1 MSIGFVPRIP
11 VSCVPGISTTQVRVP
26 SRWSSSS
33 TLIVPGV
40 PPTSGYSA
48 AIETS
53 HPSAPRDLGD
63 VVDRLAALYPEVG
76 GTSGTI
82 RVEELDHLDGTRT
95 WVVEIPGTQDT
106 GIRGTNPMDMA
117 TNLRLM
123 AGLPT
128 VSYT

>member
-33 TLIVPGV
+33 TLIVPDV

-48 AIETS
+48 ASRSTTS
-53 HPSAPRDLGD
+53 PRSRGADGWL
-63 VVDRLAALYPEVG
+63 VSMAALYPEVG
-76 GTSGTI
+76 GTPGTI